1 MSDPETMGERY
12 AKISELKELTSLLLN
27 LLEAAQSIPEGPERQ
42 ALIGTIRDFQRRLAA
57 LVQKYQE
64 EFP

>member
-1 MSDPETMGERY
+1 MGERY
-12 AKISELKELTSLLLN
+12 AKISELKELTSTLLN

-42 ALIGTIRDFQRRLAA
+42 ALIGTIGDFQRRLAA

-64 EFP
+64 ESP

>member
-1 MSDPETMGERY
+1 MGGRY
-12 AKISELKELTSLLLN
+12 AKISELKELTSTLLN
-27 LLEAAQSIPEGPERQ
+27 LLEAAQSIPEGPERR
-42 ALIGTIRDFQRRLAA
+42 ALIGTIGDFQGRLAA